1 MGYRTI
7 PTTHCICWSGRR
19 DSNSR
24 PPAPHAGTL
33 PGCATPRRVKSISER
48 VRQFASFQRSSS
60 MTFFSSCLST
70 ERLTLRVSC
79 PRGAEAD
86 EVAER
91 AGCAQVFV
99 QAVARAADGES
110 LFVKELADS

>member
-1 MGYRTI
+1 MQACSTEQLLDL
-7 PTTHCICWSGRR
+7 WSGRR

-33 PGCATPRRVKSISER
+33 PGCATPRRVKSIPEQ
-48 VRQFASFQRSSS
+48 VRQFASFQLSSS

-91 AGCAQVFV
+91 AEAALRFSSRRL
-99 QAVARAADGES
+99 RAP
-110 LFVKELADS
+110 LMVKPCS